1 MNKMRMTGF
10 YLLVIGLFFA
20 LPGFSQE
27 EVPVNED
34 VYTEETGLWSTIDL
48 GKKWD
53 NGIAINFEE
62 ETRTRDNFMTTDR
75 FMTSFDL
82 SYKPVKFLK
91 AGASYTRI
99 SYNKEGK
106 ESTNYLP
113 YWEKRNRYCAYVQG
127 EYSLGRFEVS
137 LKERFQSTY
146 RIGVKAKDDRANP
159 KFLLRSKMGLSYDVK
174 GISLQPFV
182 SYEMQHSLND
192 PTGVNGLVGSRFAVG
207 VGYEFNDGVSVECG
221 YIRDM
226 DKEDL
231 VKVSVLSL
239 GIGYSF

>member
-1 MNKMRMTGF
+1 MNKIQTTKF
-10 YLLVIGLFFA
+10 YILAFILFFA
-20 LPGFSQE
+20 LPGYSQD
-27 EVPVNED
+27 EVPVTED
-34 VYTEETGLWSTIDL
+34 VYTEETGFWNTIDL

-82 SYKPVKFLK
+82 SYKLFKFLK

-113 YWEKRNRYCAYVQG
+113 YWEKRNRYCAYLVG
-127 EYSLGRFEVS
+127 DYSLGRFELS

-159 KFLLRSKMGLSYDVK
+159 KFLLRSKMKLDYDVK
-174 GISLQPFV
+174 RISLKPYV
-182 SYEMQHSLND
+182 SYEIQHSLND
-192 PTGVNGLVGSRFAVG
+192 PLGVNGLVGSRLGVG
-207 VGYEFNDGVSVECG
+207 VGYEFNDGVTVDCG
-221 YIRDM
+221 YIRDV

-231 VKVSVLSL
+231 VKVSVLSI
-239 GIGYSF
+239 GIGYTF